1 MKKLINEIRTALLVA
16 GFILTS
22 AYPAMASPVS
32 PIPCSV
38 QNQRADKIDWIYQT
52 IDGKSY
58 RRLYT
63 YTTQQWIGD
72 WIPC

>member
-1 MKKLINEIRTALLVA
+1 MKKLINGIRTALLVA

-22 AYPAMASPVS
+22 SYPAMASPIS

-38 QNQRADKIDWIYQT
+38 QNQRADRIDWI
-52 IDGKSY
+52 KSY
-58 RRLYT
+58 RRLYNC
-63 YTTQQWIGD
+63 TTQQWIGD